1 MMHRDNPE
9 IPVGEFVDVMDE
21 HLRAGRIRAYG
32 GSNWTPARVDEA
44 NEYARANGRTGFTIL
59 SNHFG
64 LAEALDVPWAGCVHA
79 TDAESKAWLEER
91 GIALLP
97 WSSQARGFFTG
108 RAHPEDLSDPE
119 LVRCYYS
126 EENFE
131 RLARA
136 EQLGAERGVPA
147 TAIALAFVLHQ
158 RFPTFALFGPR
169 SIAEMR
175 SSTLGLG
182 VELSEQ
188 EMAWLDL
195 KSPVR

>member
-1 MMHRDNPE
+1 M
-9 IPVGEFVDVMDE
+9 
-21 HLRAGRIRAYG
+21 
-32 GSNWTPARVDEA
+32 
-44 NEYARANGRTGFTIL
+44 
-59 SNHFG
+59 
-64 LAEALDVPWAGCVHA
+64 
-79 TDAESKAWLEER
+79 
-91 GIALLP
+91 
-97 WSSQARGFFTG
+97 
-108 RAHPEDLSDPE
+108 
-119 LVRCYYS
+119 RCYYS